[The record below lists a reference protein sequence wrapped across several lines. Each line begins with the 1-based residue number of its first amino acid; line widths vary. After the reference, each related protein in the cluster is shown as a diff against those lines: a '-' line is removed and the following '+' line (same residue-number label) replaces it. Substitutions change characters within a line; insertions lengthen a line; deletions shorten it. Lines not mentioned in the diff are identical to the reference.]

1 MPLSNL
7 IASLSDLKENRRLSS
22 EAESIITPFI
32 GKSYQVRFTL
42 ITQSRT
48 FPGKHTGGFEEGKTV
63 VANFADGN
71 LECTVLI
78 SQEENEWVE
87 TLKKDEEFECRVGV
101 LALDTLYQRIIFG
114 KYSSDPDK
122 EKLDRSNEGIQVEPG
137 NSEVGQVNT
146 EPNKDLIPEE
156 MEVEKTADVPAAEK
170 ESESFETSIPILEMQ
185 DEKEPEVQ
193 EFVKEDISTR
203 MVEPEEKERSDSGD
217 VGETDSSEA
226 LRGED
231 TEEEK
236 PPPVSLQKETQSEY
250 RGDKLDLEQILDK
263 RYNRG
268 FDSLTE
274 EERAILEKNKK
285 PPRTF
290 TVQGRSKKKVVET
303 TKSDADNLALGC
315 RTLVALPF
323 AYMGLKSLDE
333 GFFVM
338 IFGLGFLFVA
348 YKLAEPMIRQ
358 IREKF

>member
-1 MPLSNL
+1 M
-7 IASLSDLKENRRLSS
+7 KENRRLSS

-122 EKLDRSNEGIQVEPG
+122 ETLDRSNEGIQVEPE

-146 EPNKDLIPEE
+146 EPTKDLIPEE
-156 MEVEKTADVPAAEK
+156 MEVEENAEVRDAEK
-170 ESESFETSIPILEMQ
+170 ELESLETSLPLAKLQ
-185 DEKEPEVQ
+185 DENEPEVQ
-193 EFVKEDISTR
+193 EFVKEDISTIR
-203 MVEPEEKERSDSGD
+203 VEPEEKERSDSGD
-217 VGETDSSEA
+217 DWDTDSSEA
-226 LRGED
+226 LPRED
-231 TEEEK
+231 TEEGT
-236 PPPVSLQKETQSEY
+236 PPPTPSQNEAQNEY
-250 RGDKLDLEQILDK
+250 RGDKHDLEQILDK
-263 RYNRG
+263 RYKSG

-274 EERAILEKNKK
+274 DERAILEKNKK
-285 PPRTF
+285 PRRTF
-290 TVQGRSKKKVVET
+290 TVPGRSKKKVQET
-303 TKSDADNLALGC
+303 THSGANDLALGC
-315 RTLVALPF
+315 RALIAIPF
-323 AYMGLKSLDE
+323 AYLGLKSLDE

-338 IFGLGFLFVA
+338 LFGLGFLFVA

-358 IREKF
+358 IKSNCEKND

>member
-1 MPLSNL
+1 M
-7 IASLSDLKENRRLSS
+7 KENRRLSS
-22 EAESIITPFI
+22 EAEAIITPFI

-122 EKLDRSNEGIQVEPG
+122 EKLDRSNGGIPVEPE

-146 EPNKDLIPEE
+146 EPTKDLIPEE
-156 MEVEKTADVPAAEK
+156 MEVEENAEVRDAEK
-170 ESESFETSIPILEMQ
+170 ELESLETSLPLAKLQ
-185 DEKEPEVQ
+185 DENEPEVQ
-193 EFVKEDISTR
+193 EFVKEDISTIR
-203 MVEPEEKERSDSGD
+203 VEPEEKESSDSGD
-217 VGETDSSEA
+217 VGDTDSSEA
-226 LRGED
+226 LSAED

-236 PPPVSLQKETQSEY
+236 PPHLPLQKETQSEY

-290 TVQGRSKKKVVET
+290 SVHDRSKKKVVET

-358 IREKF
+358 IREKS

>member
-1 MPLSNL
+1 MLLSNL

-22 EAESIITPFI
+22 EAEAIITPFI

-101 LALDTLYQRIIFG
+101 LALDSLYQRIIFG
-114 KYSSDPDK
+114 KYLGDPDE

-146 EPNKDLIPEE
+146 EPTKDLIPEE
-156 MEVEKTADVPAAEK
+156 MEVEKPAVEPVSEK
-170 ESESFETSIPILEMQ
+170 ELESLETSIPMVEMQ

-203 MVEPEEKERSDSGD
+203 RVEPEEKERSDSGD
-217 VGETDSSEA
+217 VGDTNSSEA
-226 LRGED
+226 LNGED

-236 PPPVSLQKETQSEY
+236 PPHLPLQKETQSEH
-250 RGDKLDLEQILDK
+250 REDTHDLEQILDK

-268 FDSLTE
+268 FDSLTQ
-274 EERAILEKNKK
+274 EERATLEKNKK
-285 PPRTF
+285 PRRTF
-290 TVQGRSKKKVVET
+290 TVPDRTNKKIE
-303 TKSDADNLALGC
+303 
-315 RTLVALPF
+315 
-323 AYMGLKSLDE
+323 
-333 GFFVM
+333 FVPK
-338 IFGLGFLFVA
+338 I
-348 YKLAEPMIRQ
+348 
-358 IREKF
+358 

>member
-22 EAESIITPFI
+22 EAEAIITPFI
-32 GKSYQVRFTL
+32 GKSYQVRFRF

-78 SQEENEWVE
+78 AQGENEWVE

-101 LALDTLYQRIIFG
+101 LALDILYQRIIFG

-122 EKLDRSNEGIQVEPG
+122 EHLDWSNEGIQVEPE
-137 NSEVGQVNT
+137 NSEVEQVNT
-146 EPNKDLIPEE
+146 EPTKDSIPEE
-156 MEVEKTADVPAAEK
+156 MKVEENAEVRDAEK
-170 ESESFETSIPILEMQ
+170 ELESLETSIPIAELQ
-185 DEKEPEVQ
+185 DENEPEVQ
-193 EFVKEDISTR
+193 EFVKEDISTIW
-203 MVEPEEKERSDSGD
+203 VEPEEKGQSVLGD
-217 VGETDSSEA
+217 DVHTNSSEDLA
-226 LRGED
+226 GED
-231 TEEEK
+231 AEEAK
-236 PPPVSLQKETQSEY
+236 LSTTPSQNEY
-250 RGDKLDLEQILDK
+250 RGDKHDLEQILDK
-263 RYNRG
+263 RYKSG

-290 TVQGRSKKKVVET
+290 TVPDSTNKKVEET
-303 TKSDADNLALGC
+303 THSDAINLTFGC
-315 RTLVALPF
+315 RTLMAIPIALL
-323 AYMGLKSLDE
+323 GLNSLDE

-338 IFGLGFLFVA
+338 LFGLVCLFIA

-358 IREKF
+358 IKKNNEKNE

>member
-114 KYSSDPDK
+114 KYSNDPDK
-122 EKLDRSNEGIQVEPG
+122 EKLDRINEGIQVEPG

-217 VGETDSSEA
+217 VGDTDSSEA